1 MALLTVGQLKQTLN
15 DHYSDDSTIV
25 VTWWSKDDV
34 SNAWADIFYDDDGG
48 EITSE
53 ELDDVWNAISVD
65 FDNNLDDFISGANEY
80 LYELVNREA

>member
-1 MALLTVGQLKQTLN
+1 MALLTVGQLKQVLN

-48 EITSE
+48 EMTSE

-80 LYELVNREA
+80 LFELVNREA